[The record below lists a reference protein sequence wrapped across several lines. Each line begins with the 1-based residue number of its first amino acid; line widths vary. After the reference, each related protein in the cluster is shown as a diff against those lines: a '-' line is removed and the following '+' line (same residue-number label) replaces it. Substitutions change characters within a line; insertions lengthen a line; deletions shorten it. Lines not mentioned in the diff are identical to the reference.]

1 MYVKLEEAKKHLLL
15 DDSFKDDDLY
25 ILGLIDV
32 AEDAVARN
40 LNLKLDELAVD
51 GEFTPPAVIHAILL
65 LIGNLY
71 ANREP
76 VSYSSVNKVPY
87 TLKWLIN
94 TLNESIGKDNY
105 KLEAKD
111 YELHI
116 TINLVYTEAA
126 EMLKTNL
133 VKQIPANIMLD
144 YKLETKAN
152 EFIGAVIS
160 SQDYINLNAIA
171 FERKEDI
178 TIIQENN
185 MGLVVSNMEYMNVD
199 LSTDIILEDTILNA
213 DESIG
218 SKVSRQDYI
227 DLNITT
233 EEKKENISINQNT
246 NLGLQLASQDY
257 IEIGGK
263 D

>member
-1 MYVKLEEAKKHLLL
+1 MKLVEYMPPFLKNVVEFNKIFDAE
-15 DDSFKDDDLY
+15 DVEIESMRY
-25 ILGLIDV
+25 LIDSILREV
-32 AEDAVARN
+32 IVKSARTYGLDRYEKIYGITNKAETIEARRMN
-40 LNLKLDELAVD
+40 
-51 GEFTPPAVIHAILL
+51 ILFKM
-65 LIGNLY
+65 N
-71 ANREP
+71 
-76 VSYSSVNKVPY
+76 NKVPY

-94 TLNESIGKDNY
+94 TLNEIIGKDNY

-185 MGLVVSNMEYMNVD
+185 IGLVVSNMEYMNVD
-199 LSTDIILEDTILNA
+199 PNTDIILEDTILNA

>member
-1 MYVKLEEAKKHLLL
+1 MKLVEYMPPFLKNVVEFNKIFDAE
-15 DDSFKDDDLY
+15 DVEIESMRY
-25 ILGLIDV
+25 LIDSILREV
-32 AEDAVARN
+32 IVKSARTYGLDRYEKIYGITNKAETIEARRMN
-40 LNLKLDELAVD
+40 
-51 GEFTPPAVIHAILL
+51 ILFKM
-65 LIGNLY
+65 N
-71 ANREP
+71 
-76 VSYSSVNKVPY
+76 NKVPY

-160 SQDYINLNAIA
+160 SQDYINLNTIA

-185 MGLVVSNMEYMNVD
+185 IGLVVSNMEYMNVD
-199 LSTDIILEDTILNA
+199 PNTDIILEDTILNA

>member
-1 MYVKLEEAKKHLLL
+1 M
-15 DDSFKDDDLY
+15 
-25 ILGLIDV
+25 
-32 AEDAVARN
+32 
-40 LNLKLDELAVD
+40 
-51 GEFTPPAVIHAILL
+51 
-65 LIGNLY
+65 
-71 ANREP
+71 
-76 VSYSSVNKVPY
+76 
-87 TLKWLIN
+87 IN

-111 YELHI
+111 YELYI

-185 MGLVVSNMEYMNVD
+185 IGLVVSNMEYMNVD
-199 LSTDIILEDTILNA
+199 PNTDIILEDTILNA

>member
-1 MYVKLEEAKKHLLL
+1 MVKKH
-15 DDSFKDDDLY
+15 
-25 ILGLIDV
+25 
-32 AEDAVARN
+32 
-40 LNLKLDELAVD
+40 
-51 GEFTPPAVIHAILL
+51 
-65 LIGNLY
+65 
-71 ANREP
+71 
-76 VSYSSVNKVPY
+76 
-87 TLKWLIN
+87 
-94 TLNESIGKDNY
+94 LNESIGKDNY
-105 KLEAKD
+105 KLEARD
-111 YELHI
+111 YELYI

-144 YKLETKAN
+144 YKLETKSN
-152 EFIGAVIS
+152 EFIGAVVS

-178 TIIQENN
+178 SITQENN
-185 MGLVVSNMEYMNVD
+185 TGLSISNMEYIDVD
-199 LSTDIILEDTILNA
+199 PNTDIILDDTILNV
-213 DESIG
+213 DESVG

-227 DLNITT
+227 DLNIIA
-233 EEKKENISINQNT
+233 EEKKENMNINQNT

>member
-1 MYVKLEEAKKHLLL
+1 MKLVEYMPPFLKNVVEFNKIFDAE
-15 DDSFKDDDLY
+15 DVEIESMRY
-25 ILGLIDV
+25 LIDSILREV
-32 AEDAVARN
+32 IVKSARTYGLDRYEKIYGITNKAETIEARRMN
-40 LNLKLDELAVD
+40 
-51 GEFTPPAVIHAILL
+51 ILFKM
-65 LIGNLY
+65 N
-71 ANREP
+71 
-76 VSYSSVNKVPY
+76 NKVPY

-144 YKLETKAN
+144 YKLETKA
-152 EFIGAVIS
+152 
-160 SQDYINLNAIA
+160 
-171 FERKEDI
+171 
-178 TIIQENN
+178 
-185 MGLVVSNMEYMNVD
+185 
-199 LSTDIILEDTILNA
+199 